1 MHFRQKFT
9 GKKHPRFRS
18 KAKESKSLSASGK
31 VTTSLPNVATATS
44 LETPLSGEEMRAR
57 RASDAA
63 DIAAEHEI
71 GAAGDLDETPGKSKR
86 SRFHF
91 PNLHFS
97 LPRFSSLLSPHKPKN
112 TVEVEEPEMTER
124 KAEVEILDVTAEAD
138 IPKTNLDVVM
148 PEVSGMAESAPEV
161 SVEGA
166 VGGVEGA
173 VGGVDISGSEKVAT
187 DVDRA
192 TSPLALAIE
201 DPFPEVKL
209 DVDPVRVEV
218 DLPDIST
225 TDSTV
230 IEGESAVEQPD
241 VPLNI
246 PKGDSPNVD
255 GALSADAAVES
266 PEVNVSDANT
276 SSGEKKNKKKSFLP
290 NMHLPKFHMK
300 GTPIK
305 FRSKGKKETV
315 ETPDFDG
322 GVKVGGDVNTDVS
335 FETPH
340 SPDLSMVVN
349 TSGDPNVTV
358 EGDGKIQRSDV
369 EARDMQTISCDI
381 EIPRIN
387 VAADADIVV
396 KKSEIDVKSPC
407 NEVGALVGNLS
418 DTNVDLPK
426 VESNLDVEGKLSGE
440 GKPSVPDVDV
450 SADYPDT
457 LPVAGTVVIAYDT
470 IVESEN
476 GGVEASIENIDG
488 QGKLDIET
496 DIKTPDVEVHSGA
509 TNHVLDLALGG
520 AADQELKVDGNIAN
534 LNIPSSDN
542 EESDTKEKQKKKK
555 KRKGLHMPSINLPKF
570 HLRHDKKQSASV
582 GANLP
587 DVVVPNGQ
595 VDGAGIGIQASTP
608 EVVVPENEPSVKAEV
623 NVQCKTDVGSEVEK
637 KPLSALGAAAVVAC
651 VAMEVGYSEVEV
663 EEPKASLSVDMKAD
677 LPESAEGTVNTS
689 VVMETPS
696 VELDVGPKVDQVVE
710 EVVPSVS
717 QAVAETLPDMATSE
731 DAPSKGVTVDTSNET
746 SGLASPE
753 VEVDDSCLDAEV
765 ALNDSSTSTPS
776 KSKKTRMRKINFPKM
791 NFKLSPHK
799 SGVAS
804 PIAPEDVEESADNSL
819 TPAEIEKIEEGL
831 PSGQAHVSV
840 PTVEINGVS
849 TEADDDV
856 TSSAKKGKYRK
867 RIGGKLKK
875 IRGKSKGKVSVSEDI
890 KGEGLTAGVSLEAAG
905 EPNTN
910 GSIDLDAGNV
920 DGLENGL
927 CSTQE
932 ADVGAD
938 ITFDSDSPI
947 IHANDLIT
955 STPVK
960 TSVTVDGRLC
970 KNNSA
975 LANSEPTTPESMN
988 LDAAIAINSLPATP
1002 IPVSPISES
1011 RPFWVVVAIDFGTTF
1026 SGYAYSLT
1034 CEPEN
1039 VHIMRKWEGGDPG
1052 VTNMKTPT
1060 TLLLTPEGEFHSFGF
1075 TARDFYH
1082 DMDHKEAIRWMYFD
1096 KFKLTLHGD
1105 PNLNLKTEIKAA
1117 NGKGFP
1123 AATVFEHSLR
1133 FFHDHA
1139 VEELCDQSMD
1149 GEVDPR
1155 DIRWVLTVPAIWK
1168 QPAKQFMR
1176 QAAYKAGL
1184 ASPSRPESGMTDS
1197 TGARGCVH
1205 LYIRKLRLRRAG
1217 TGHSHR
1223 DRSGSGAVQ
1232 AKSQRS
1238 NSPVSESIR
1247 HGTRYMVVDCG
1258 GGTVDITVHEVEEG
1272 QGTLKELHKAAGGRY
1287 GSVSIDQEF
1296 EQLLVD
1302 IFSQDFIE
1310 EFKVKR
1316 PAGWVDLMI
1325 AFEAR
1330 KRNASPWKNN
1340 PLNVSLPFSFIDYYK
1355 KYTNGKQMEDT
1366 VRKYNY
1372 KDVTWSAQGMLRFT
1386 PEGMQRLFASTMERL
1401 ISGVDEVLSSPSLT
1415 GISYLFVVGGFAQSA
1430 LLQSAIRK
1438 KFSSQLRIIIPRDLG
1453 LSILKGAVLFG
1464 MDPSAVRVRR
1474 SRLTYGVG
1482 VLNKFQPGKHP
1493 DEKKVS
1499 KDNMDWCKDI
1509 FDTFVQADESVAVGD
1524 KVTRSYTP
1532 AKPSQQAII
1541 INIYCSDREN
1551 VRFITD
1557 EGVCKC
1563 GTLSIDVSDSQ
1574 YSGMKGRR
1582 ELQLTMQYGDTEIKV
1597 SALDVPTGKCVKSN
1611 IDFLNK

>member
-1 MHFRQKFT
+1 MHLSGKKDKKKQEAEKQETAPVEEGGKEVPSQDEGPSAERLDGDGAEKEDGLDVNVVGADVVVTADVGVTADENVPVTADVGVTADENVAGTADVGVTADENVPVGAAGLDVPDGIVPENERADETITAMLSSASADGGVSVSLEAPDVSTEVDENIKPKLDSIVEAEVPSTQFEGGLDVSAALPSADAMLNSPALDTNCVVNGPEHQEVVVVMNEGTSEEDDVVGDKKEDASEEQADAKIKSSKKGRFKMPSINFHMPKFGGSKKSYKVDAEVNAGSENGIAEGKVDGIEPDIQLGGNVIPEVEGNASIQVEGELQTKVDAEVNAGGGDISIEPEVPDIEIPECRIEAPACSKMEIDAGDLLVVGTALAVSADVDCATPSANIDTDIGNTCVEQPSLTVDANTDVTLNTETTVPEVAANVEIPCESGEIPVKDQGISASVDAPEIEAHVEGPSVSVTVEEPPAPALDQDASVKAKKKGLSLPKMHFRQKFT

-63 DIAAEHEI
+63 DIAAELEI
-71 GAAGDLDETPGKSKR
+71 SAAGDIDETPGKSKR

-91 PNLHFS
+91 PSLHFS

-173 VGGVDISGSEKVAT
+173 VGGVDILGSEKVAT

-209 DVDPVRVEV
+209 DADPVSVEV

-246 PKGDSPNVD
+246 PKADSPNVD
-255 GALSADAAVES
+255 GALSTDAAVES

-315 ETPDFDG
+315 ETPDFEG

-358 EGDGKIQRSDV
+358 EGDGKIQNSDV
-369 EARDMQTISCDI
+369 EAKDTQKMSGDI
-381 EIPRIN
+381 EIPQIS

-396 KKSEIDVKSPC
+396 KKSEIDVKSPR

-426 VESNLDVEGKLSGE
+426 VESKLDVEGKLSGE

-470 IVESEN
+470 IVESEV

-595 VDGAGIGIQASTP
+595 VDGAGINIEANTP
-608 EVVVPENEPSVKAEV
+608 EVTVPENEPSVKAEV
-623 NVQCKTDVGSEVEK
+623 NVECKTEIGNEVEK
-637 KPLSALGAAAVVAC
+637 KLDPLSALGAAAVVAC

-663 EEPKASLSVDMKAD
+663 PCCIEEPKASLSVDMKAD

-689 VVMETPS
+689 AVMETPS

-731 DAPSKGVTVDTSNET
+731 DAPSKDVTVDTSNET

-799 SGVAS
+799 SGVVS
-804 PIAPEDVEESADNSL
+804 HSVPEDVEESTDNSL
-819 TPAEIEKIEEGL
+819 TPAEIEKIEEAL
-831 PSGQAHVSV
+831 PSGQAHVPV
-840 PTVEINGVS
+840 PTVEINGVG
-849 TEADDDV
+849 TDVADGDV

-890 KGEGLTAGVSLEAAG
+890 KGEGLTAGVSLEADR

-938 ITFDSDSPI
+938 ITFDS
-947 IHANDLIT
+947 
-955 STPVK
+955 
-960 TSVTVDGRLC
+960 G
-970 KNNSA
+970 
-975 LANSEPTTPESMN
+975 
-988 LDAAIAINSLPATP
+988 
-1002 IPVSPISES
+1002 
-1011 RPFWVVVAIDFGTTF
+1011 
-1026 SGYAYSLT
+1026 
-1034 CEPEN
+1034 
-1039 VHIMRKWEGGDPG
+1039 
-1052 VTNMKTPT
+1052 
-1060 TLLLTPEGEFHSFGF
+1060 
-1075 TARDFYH
+1075 
-1082 DMDHKEAIRWMYFD
+1082 
-1096 KFKLTLHGD
+1096 KFKIYILLDLH
-1105 PNLNLKTEIKAA
+1105 
-1117 NGKGFP
+1117 
-1123 AATVFEHSLR
+1123 
-1133 FFHDHA
+1133 
-1139 VEELCDQSMD
+1139 
-1149 GEVDPR
+1149 
-1155 DIRWVLTVPAIWK
+1155 
-1168 QPAKQFMR
+1168 
-1176 QAAYKAGL
+1176 
-1184 ASPSRPESGMTDS
+1184 
-1197 TGARGCVH
+1197 
-1205 LYIRKLRLRRAG
+1205 
-1217 TGHSHR
+1217 
-1223 DRSGSGAVQ
+1223 
-1232 AKSQRS
+1232 
-1238 NSPVSESIR
+1238 
-1247 HGTRYMVVDCG
+1247 
-1258 GGTVDITVHEVEEG
+1258 
-1272 QGTLKELHKAAGGRY
+1272 
-1287 GSVSIDQEF
+1287 
-1296 EQLLVD
+1296 
-1302 IFSQDFIE
+1302 
-1310 EFKVKR
+1310 
-1316 PAGWVDLMI
+1316 
-1325 AFEAR
+1325 
-1330 KRNASPWKNN
+1330 
-1340 PLNVSLPFSFIDYYK
+1340 
-1355 KYTNGKQMEDT
+1355 
-1366 VRKYNY
+1366 
-1372 KDVTWSAQGMLRFT
+1372 
-1386 PEGMQRLFASTMERL
+1386 
-1401 ISGVDEVLSSPSLT
+1401 
-1415 GISYLFVVGGFAQSA
+1415 
-1430 LLQSAIRK
+1430 
-1438 KFSSQLRIIIPRDLG
+1438 
-1453 LSILKGAVLFG
+1453 
-1464 MDPSAVRVRR
+1464 
-1474 SRLTYGVG
+1474 
-1482 VLNKFQPGKHP
+1482 
-1493 DEKKVS
+1493 
-1499 KDNMDWCKDI
+1499 
-1509 FDTFVQADESVAVGD
+1509 
-1524 KVTRSYTP
+1524 
-1532 AKPSQQAII
+1532 
-1541 INIYCSDREN
+1541 
-1551 VRFITD
+1551 
-1557 EGVCKC
+1557 
-1563 GTLSIDVSDSQ
+1563 
-1574 YSGMKGRR
+1574 
-1582 ELQLTMQYGDTEIKV
+1582 
-1597 SALDVPTGKCVKSN
+1597 
-1611 IDFLNK
+1611 